1 MVASLQGRRRWF
13 FSITLLCLLGG
24 YLFLSAREFLASIFA
39 GRPDPVSLARAIGLS
54 PRNADYRNRLGRYF
68 YFSNSDP
75 QASLEPL
82 RAAVQIDPHQA
93 RYWLDL
99 GAASQLLGDPDGQ
112 REAIEHALEVEPT
125 DPHVAWEAAN
135 LFVVQG
141 DLDRA
146 LREFRVVVENDP
158 YLPGAALETC
168 WRVRPDADALLRDV
182 VPSRPDTL
190 LRFLTL
196 LMSKQQT
203 DGSLKVWDRLL
214 ELRQKFEAQYLFD
227 YVRYLILAR
236 RPDAA
241 LSAWQRSVAL
251 LGLSGYLPSSD
262 NLIVNGDFSLDVLNG
277 GFDWV
282 YQKQTGVK
290 LLLDASDFR
299 QGHRSLSVAFEGPGI
314 SDAGIHQF
322 VNVRGG
328 AAYEFTAYFKATEFE
343 GAGGPQIV
351 LRDAYTGQVFFASDP
366 MVDADF
372 WKAVH
377 AQFTTPPSTNLLIL
391 NIERTPA
398 GSPLRGKLWLD
409 DFQLYPAE
417 SDDDSKD
424 HS

>member
-1 MVASLQGRRRWF
+1 MLA
-13 FSITLLCLLGG
+13 G

-39 GRPDPVSLARAIGLS
+39 GRPDPTSLARAIRLS
-54 PRNADYRNRLGRYF
+54 PGNADYRNRLGRYF
-68 YFSNSDP
+68 YLSNADP
-75 QASLEPL
+75 QSSLEPL
-82 RAAVQIDPHQA
+82 RSAVQINPHQA

-99 GAASQLLGDPDGQ
+99 GGAFQLLGDLDGQ
-112 REAIEHALEVEPT
+112 RESIEHALAVEPT

-141 DLDRA
+141 DIDRA
-146 LREFRVVVENDP
+146 LREFRVVIENDP

-168 WRVRPDADALLRDV
+168 WRVRPDAGALLQEV
-182 VPSRPDTL
+182 VPSRPDSL

-196 LMSKQQT
+196 LMTKQQT

-214 ELRQKFEAQYLFD
+214 QLHEKFEAQYLFD

-241 LSAWQRSVAL
+241 LSAWQQAAAL
-251 LGLSGYLPSSD
+251 LGLSSYLPNSD

-277 GFDWV
+277 GFDWT
-282 YQKQTGVK
+282 YQKRSGVR
-290 LLLDASDFR
+290 LLLDPSDFR
-299 QGHRSLSVAFEGPGI
+299 QGHRSLSVTFEGPGI

-328 AAYEFTAYFKATEFE
+328 TAYEFTAYYKSTEFQ

-366 MVDADF
+366 MVDGDF

-377 AQFTTPPSTNLLIL
+377 AQFTTPPSTNLLIV

-398 GSPLRGKLWLD
+398 GSPLRGKIWLD
-409 DFQLYPAE
+409 DFQLNPAE
-417 SDDDSKD
+417 SDDDSRN

>member
-1 MVASLQGRRRWF
+1 MVASLQGPRRWIV
-13 FSITLLCLLGG
+13 SITLFCLLGG
-24 YLFLSAREFLASIFA
+24 YLFLAAREFLASIFA
-39 GRPDPVSLARAIGLS
+39 RRPDPINLARAIRLS
-54 PRNADYRNRLGRYF
+54 PGNADYRNRLGRYF

-75 QASLEPL
+75 QASLAPL
-82 RAAVQIDPHQA
+82 RAAVQINPHQA

-99 GAASQLLGDPDGQ
+99 GAAFQLLGDVDQQ
-112 REAIEHALEVEPT
+112 RDSIEHALVVEPT

-141 DLDRA
+141 DFDRA

-168 WRVRPDADALLRDV
+168 WRVRPDADVLLRDV
-182 VPSRPDTL
+182 IPSRPDSL
-190 LRFLTL
+190 LTFLTL

-203 DGSLKVWDRLL
+203 DGSLKVWDQLL
-214 ELRQKFEAQYLFD
+214 QLHQKFDPHYLFD

-236 RPDAA
+236 RPDEA

-282 YQKQTGVK
+282 YQKQSGVK
-290 LLLDASDFR
+290 LLLDPSDFR
-299 QGHRSLSVAFEGPGI
+299 QGHRSLSIAFEGPGI

-328 AAYEFTAYFKATEFE
+328 TAYDFTAYYKSNEFQ

-377 AQFTTPPSTNLLIL
+377 AQFTTPSSTSLLIV
-391 NIERTPA
+391 NIERRPA

-409 DFQLYPAE
+409 NFQLYPAE